1 MIGMK
6 QIEKLDKNK
15 IGYISIENYSTPKP
29 KVCEAPRHENQM
41 LPAYA
46 VIAIIAPEMYSEPV
60 VQMICFECWKHL
72 DDDMGHPN
80 WNMMEWK

>member
-6 QIEKLDKNK
+6 QNENR
-15 IGYISIENYSTPKP
+15 IGYIPIENYSTPKP
-29 KVCEAPRHENQM
+29 KVCEAPLHENQM

-46 VIAIIAPEMYSEPV
+46 VIVVIAPQMYSEPV
-60 VQMICFECWKHL
+60 VQMICFECWKHF

-80 WNMMEWK
+80 WNIMEWK

>member
-15 IGYISIENYSTPKP
+15 IGYIPI
-29 KVCEAPRHENQM
+29 
-41 LPAYA
+41 
-46 VIAIIAPEMYSEPV
+46 EPV

-72 DDDMGHPN
+72 DDDMEHPN